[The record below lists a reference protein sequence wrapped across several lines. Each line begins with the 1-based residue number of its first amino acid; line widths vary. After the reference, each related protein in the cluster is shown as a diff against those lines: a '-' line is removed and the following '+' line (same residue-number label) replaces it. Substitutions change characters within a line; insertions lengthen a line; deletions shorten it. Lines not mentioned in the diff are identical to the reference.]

1 MKIFKKCTL
10 CPRKCSAD
18 RSKTPGF
25 CGATDKVKLAR
36 AALHFWEEPC
46 ISGENGSGTVF
57 FSGCNLKCV
66 YCQNH
71 QISSDS
77 FGKEVT
83 VKRLVEIFC
92 ELQALGANNI
102 NLVSP
107 TPYVPMICEALDFV
121 KNQLTIPVVYNTGG
135 YESIETLKMLE
146 GYIDI
151 YLTDMKYYST
161 ALSAKYSAAEDYF
174 DNAISGLEEMIR
186 QKSTPK
192 FLDNGILKSGVI
204 VRHLVIPGC
213 RKDSESVLKALASR
227 FSPNAFILSL
237 MSQFTPNGKLEKFPE
252 LDRKITSFEYNSIV
266 DLALKL
272 GFDNGYMQQRSSA
285 KSEYT
290 PPFDLEGVEQSG
302 FAARRR
308 RRS

>member
-71 QISSDS
+71 QISSDG

-83 VKRLVEIFC
+83 VKRLAEIFC

-174 DNAISGLEEMIR
+174 DNAMAGLEEMIR

-290 PPFDLEGVEQSG
+290 PPFDLEGV
-302 FAARRR
+302 
-308 RRS
+308 